1 MNHDMIQKST
11 RTALLLTATL
21 ILQGLR
27 LLIPI
32 PPQVSMFVVGALVNA
47 CLVVAVLTISWRA
60 GVIVACVTP
69 FFAWLEGMLPLPPF
83 IVPVALVNTVYV
95 LLYYVQ
101 QQWRITN
108 GYASVVAATVC
119 KTVVLYGSFYMLF
132 SFVAFPDAVRHMIL
146 FAMSWPQ
153 LWTGFA
159 GGILGIYLSRRIPTI

>member
-83 IVPVALVNTVYV
+83 IVPVALGNTVYV

-101 QQWRITN
+101 QQWRIQT
-108 GYASVVAATVC
+108 ATLVSLPQRC
-119 KTVVLYGSFYMLF
+119 AKQQCYTAPFICSLVLSPFPMLC
-132 SFVAFPDAVRHMIL
+132 
-146 FAMSWPQ
+146 
-153 LWTGFA
+153 
-159 GGILGIYLSRRIPTI
+159 GI